1 MERNTWLHLLTL
13 VILLLLTKGEVK
25 GQELNI
31 KLGDRH
37 TIRSVVLNE
46 DREILVHVP
55 ENYGES
61 DKTYPVLYRLDG
73 NVYQLLETVS
83 IVNRLTYVD
92 EIAPELIIVSIVNI
106 DRNRNMWPV
115 NTKYYPEPEIPGA
128 KSFLSFIGDELIPYV
143 NNNFRTKN
151 DRIICGQSLSSV
163 FILYTLLEK
172 PEIFDSYIA
181 CSAAFP
187 DCEDYFN
194 RLADS
199 SFKELESF
207 KGKRVFITN
216 GLKDPLDPNG
226 EMHKQMLDF
235 SGKLLGIL
243 DNRISLQYMVYENE
257 GHVPFH
263 SLYDGLKFIS
273 RPDQNKS
280 VTSN

>member
-1 MERNTWLHLLTL
+1 MIRNYGICIVLGIVLGL
-13 VILLLLTKGEVK
+13 ISGKIA
-25 GQELNI
+25 GQELNVKIADRYII
-31 KLGDRH
+31 KSG
-37 TIRSVVLNE
+37 ILNE
-46 DREILVHVP
+46 DREVLIHVP
-55 ENYGES
+55 DNYGKS
-61 DKTYPVLYRLDG
+61 DKSYPVLYRLDG
-73 NVYQLLETVS
+73 DINQMLETVS
-83 IVNRLTYVD
+83 IVNRLTYSD
-92 EIAPELIIVSIVNI
+92 EIIPEMIIVSIVNI
-106 DRNRNMWPV
+106 DRDSDMWPV
-115 NTKYYPEPEIPGA
+115 NTRYYPEPAIPGA
-128 KSFLSFIGDELIPYV
+128 ESFLSFIDEELIPYV
-143 NNNFRTKN
+143 DNNFRTKK

-163 FILYTLLEK
+163 FVLYTLLER

-187 DCEDYFN
+187 DCVDYFK

-199 SFKELESF
+199 SLKEIESF
-207 KGKRVFITN
+207 KGKRIFITN

-243 DNRISLQYMVYENE
+243 NNRISLQYMVYENE

-273 RPDQNKS
+273 RPDQKKS